1 MAPSRNKNKRS
12 AQKIRSLNYK
22 SLESRRLLAGD
33 TSFFFDTGTGTLFV
47 TAAQTNV
54 AGANFANEMTFS
66 LDNATNELV
75 VDEANCP
82 QQRFATGGLTQISYR
97 GTFQNDLVLNTT
109 DIDMRV
115 VSFAGDDDITTG
127 GGNDRVIA
135 GNGNDIIRTGDG
147 DDFATG
153 NRGDDQ
159 ILEGENDS
167 GRDRFFGG
175 DGIDIIESGSGDDF
189 VIGHEGN
196 DIIRLGDGND
206 IALGVEG
213 ADQID
218 GGDGRDLIYGGE
230 GNDVI
235 NGEAGVDRILGQQG
249 DDFASGG
256 EGNDTLIGHDGEDT
270 LNGEAGDD
278 TIIGGQGNDNLN
290 GGLGRDRIIS
300 AVANSRNLSS
310 GQDTINTGDDTEA
323 DVVTGHP
330 ADTLFGESNDIIID
344 VNQVR
349 LTRQSQFLQA
359 NANRPGWNVTDSGL
373 QYRIVAPGSAIQPVA
388 TDRVRVN
395 YVGTFIDGVE
405 FDGNDDI
412 SFGLNQVIAGWT
424 EGLQLVGEG
433 GTIDLA
439 IPANLAYGNAG
450 RPNIPGGST
459 LLFTVDLLEIV

>member
-1 MAPSRNKNKRS
+1 MTRSRNKR
-12 AQKIRSLNYK
+12 RCLNYK

-33 TSFFFDTGTGTLFV
+33 TSFFFDSGTGTLFV
-47 TAAQTNV
+47 TAAETNV
-54 AGANFANEMTFS
+54 NGANFANEMTFS
-66 LDNATNELV
+66 LDSAASELV

-82 QQRFATGGLTQISYR
+82 EQRFSTVGLNQISYR
-97 GTFQNDLVLNTT
+97 GTFQNDRVLNNT
-109 DIDMRV
+109 DIDIRV

-159 ILEGENDS
+159 ILESENDT

-175 DGIDIIESGSGDDF
+175 DGIDTIESGADDDF

-196 DIIRLGDGND
+196 DIIRLGTGND
-206 IALGVEG
+206 IALGIEG

-230 GNDVI
+230 GDDII
-235 NGEAGVDRILGQQG
+235 NGELGNDRILGQEG
-249 DDFASGG
+249 NDVVSGG
-256 EGNDTLIGHDGEDT
+256 DGNDTLIGHDGADN
-270 LNGEAGDD
+270 LNGETGDD
-278 TIIGGQGNDNLN
+278 TIIGGEGNDNLN
-290 GGLGRDRIIS
+290 GGLGTDRIIS
-300 AVANSRNLSS
+300 AVANSRNFSS
-310 GQDTINTGDDTEA
+310 GQDVITTGDDTDA

-359 NANRPGWNVTDSGL
+359 NAQRPGWNVTDSGL
-373 QYRIVAPGSAIQPVA
+373 QYRIIAPGSAVQPES
-388 TDRVRVN
+388 TDHVRVN
-395 YVGTFIDGVE
+395 YVGTFIDGVQ
-405 FDGNDDI
+405 FDANDDI
-412 SFGLNQVIAGWT
+412 SFGLDQVIAGWT
-424 EGLQLVGEG
+424 EGLQLIGEG

-439 IPANLAYGNAG
+439 IPANLAYGNFD
-450 RPNIPGGST
+450 RPTIPGGST
-459 LLFTVDLLEIV
+459 LLFTVDLLEVV